1 MTISAR
7 MHRMIYG
14 DDHNMSL
21 CARAYWKRDTN
32 RFWRLWVLVF
42 GIKHCKKSWD
52 WYYGGNDAQN
62 Q

>member
-52 WYYGGNDAQN
+52 WYYGK
-62 Q
+62 